1 MPTCTHINYHQ
12 EAQRKQRQIERKN
25 AALVRLQKE
34 KEEEERRL
42 NEEIR
47 RQQFEKLEQEEN
59 RRLERELHLQ
69 QCGGKIKPTGYS
81 SKQTQVKFQTQSDL
95 RHQSKILRDH
105 GLVMGHVNGQ
115 FFS

>member
-1 MPTCTHINYHQ
+1 MAAYHN
-12 EAQRKQRQIERKN
+12 EALRRQRVIDRKVEALARISIRQ
-25 AALVRLQKE
+25 
-34 KEEEERRL
+34 EEEERRL